1 MQEKQD
7 WAEGEV
13 ELECCNS
20 LRQFYRGLWSWNS
33 LGKVSQIEPDQTD
46 MNPQALASHSAQAT
60 SRERVQTWVRQL
72 HSADG
77 ISPKGTQLWVVSSHH
92 CLSTMAALDSPQNY
106 CMAPPCY
113 SKPIVSLRMQLSWFF
128 SGLCLFLGKL
138 SRGQSLSYIR
148 ISAFAASHR
157 NTLGTHYLSLLS
169 ISRYLLPLT
178 PWWFTLI
185 PKAPLVN
192 MCFSGC
198 SCSTYPFCIKII

>member
-1 MQEKQD
+1 MQGSLQIQHMSGGVPLKTLKLTYYDRDRSASLVFYDLYFVDLFQFRFLRKRAFGIEISLKEINWGITSLRMQEKQD

-113 SKPIVSLRMQLSWFF
+113 SKPIVSLRMQLS
-128 SGLCLFLGKL
+128 
-138 SRGQSLSYIR
+138 
-148 ISAFAASHR
+148 
-157 NTLGTHYLSLLS
+157 
-169 ISRYLLPLT
+169 
-178 PWWFTLI
+178 
-185 PKAPLVN
+185 
-192 MCFSGC
+192 
-198 SCSTYPFCIKII
+198 